1 MTKQYIFYK
10 NIRSFDEY
18 ANCTVAYKKHLKY
31 IRRTMNKI
39 KTLHVYV
46 QTIHCKICNKNIK
59 ISTENK
65 HTYKYTFATKSCS
78 YIVFKKKID
87 LKSRYIVY

>member
-59 ISTENK
+59 ISTKNK
-65 HTYKYTFATKSCS
+65 HTYNIHSPLKVVLILSL
-78 YIVFKKKID
+78 KKN
-87 LKSRYIVY
+87 